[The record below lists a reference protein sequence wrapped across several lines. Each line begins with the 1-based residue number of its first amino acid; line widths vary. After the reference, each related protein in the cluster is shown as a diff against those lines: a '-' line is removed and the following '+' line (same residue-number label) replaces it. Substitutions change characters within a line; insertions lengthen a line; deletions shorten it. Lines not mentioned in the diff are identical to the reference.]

1 MKSPEIY
8 REHAASAR
16 RLASRSGNEEEH
28 ACLLA
33 LARQWQ
39 READLLEERQAQA
52 HEQALLRPVS
62 GGLSE
67 GPRVDR
73 GVG

>member
-39 READLLEERQAQA
+39 READLLEERQAA
-52 HEQALLRPVS
+52 PLRPVS
-62 GGLSE
+62 GGPSE
-67 GPRVDR
+67 GVRVDR
-73 GVG
+73 GAG

>member
-39 READLLEERQAQA
+39 READLLEERQAQVTSK
-52 HEQALLRPVS
+52 RFFD
-62 GGLSE
+62 LSAE
-67 GPRVDR
+67 GYPRVR
-73 GVG
+73 GLTEV